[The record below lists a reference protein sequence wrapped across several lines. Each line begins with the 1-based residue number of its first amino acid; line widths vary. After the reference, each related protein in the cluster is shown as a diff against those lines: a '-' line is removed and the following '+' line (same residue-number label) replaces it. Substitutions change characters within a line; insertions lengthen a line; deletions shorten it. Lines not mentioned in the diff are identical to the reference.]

1 VVLSLQS
8 TMRHDLGILYKS
20 GGITSG
26 VFLTPISV
34 YIELYPQS
42 PHHYARQVSVQVL
55 QHDGPPTNIMW
66 LQP

>member
-1 VVLSLQS
+1 
-8 TMRHDLGILYKS
+8 MRHDLGILYKS

-42 PHHYARQVSVQVL
+42 PNHFARHVSVQVL
-55 QHDGPPTNIMW
+55 QNDGPPTNIM
-66 LQP
+66 